1 MKFRFFFIIFFI
13 GLVSCSEQQARR
25 PISATKSHLVESTT
39 ALLKK
44 INTIEEIKI
53 KIYNNKMLIKKF
65 LFILES

>member
-53 KIYNNKMLIKKF
+53 KITLKR
-65 LFILES
+65 